1 MILIKLA
8 VATTATIITCTA
20 TFWILTNHKININI
34 KSKYS
39 IFIMTNILDLLGR
52 ILISALFL
60 LNGIFKISNYEGTIN
75 WMESFGLPGMLLI
88 PAIILEIAGPFL
100 IIIGYKTKLAAGLLS
115 LFCIA
120 TAFIFHNDFTD
131 QMQFTSF
138 LKNIALAGGFLI
150 LFINGAKSISLDNK
164 FKK

>member
-1 MILIKLA
+1 MENIADLI
-8 VATTATIITCTA
+8 
-20 TFWILTNHKININI
+20 
-34 KSKYS
+34 
-39 IFIMTNILDLLGR
+39 GR

-60 LNGIFKISNYEGTIN
+60 LNGIFKISNYDGTIG
-75 WMESFGLPGMLLI
+75 WMESFGMPGILII
-88 PAIILEIAGPFL
+88 PAIILEIVGPVL

-120 TAFIFHNDFTD
+120 TAFIFHNDFAN
-131 QMQFTSF
+131 QMQLTSF

-150 LFINGAKSISLDNK
+150 LFVNGAKGFSLDNK

>member
-1 MILIKLA
+1 MANIADLI
-8 VATTATIITCTA
+8 
-20 TFWILTNHKININI
+20 
-34 KSKYS
+34 
-39 IFIMTNILDLLGR
+39 GR

-60 LNGIFKISNYEGTIN
+60 LNGIFKISNYDGTIG
-75 WMESFGLPGMLLI
+75 WMESFGMPGILLI
-88 PAIILEIAGPFL
+88 PAIILEIAGPVL

-120 TAFIFHNDFTD
+120 TAFIFHNDFAN

-138 LKNIALAGGFLI
+138 LKNIALTGGFLI
-150 LFINGAKSISLDNK
+150 LFVNGAKGFSLDNK

>member
-1 MILIKLA
+1 MANIADLI
-8 VATTATIITCTA
+8 
-20 TFWILTNHKININI
+20 
-34 KSKYS
+34 
-39 IFIMTNILDLLGR
+39 GR

-60 LNGIFKISNYEGTIN
+60 LNGIFKISNYDGTIG
-75 WMESFGLPGMLLI
+75 WMESFGMPGIFLI
-88 PAIILEIAGPFL
+88 PAIILEIAGPVL

-120 TAFIFHNDFTD
+120 TAFIFHNDFAN
-131 QMQFTSF
+131 QMQLTSF

-150 LFINGAKSISLDNK
+150 LFVNGAKGFSLDNK